1 MNIQIDDLTQIK
13 GKTIRIKNGSKIV
26 KEVIV
31 SSGEIQLELP
41 VGIYEL
47 EMPLPKATA
56 YQYDNEYLIA
66 SAGNVS
72 KTVSYTRQTGNP
84 LADDMQ
90 IQMLGLGDASVAS
103 VKIDTNMQKLTWMVN
118 STTPH
123 FYLDGTYISIRYLI
137 RMEMSF

>member
-1 MNIQIDDLTQIK
+1 
-13 GKTIRIKNGSKIV
+13 
-26 KEVIV
+26 
-31 SSGEIQLELP
+31 
-41 VGIYEL
+41 
-47 EMPLPKATA
+47 MPLPKTTA

-84 LADDMQ
+84 LADDMK

-103 VKIDTNMQKLTWMVN
+103 VKIDTNMQKLTWTVN

-123 FYLDGTYISIRYLI
+123 FYLDGTYISIRVLDP
-137 RMEMSF
+137 MEMSF

>member
-1 MNIQIDDLTQIK
+1 M
-13 GKTIRIKNGSKIV
+13 
-26 KEVIV
+26 IV

-47 EMPLPKATA
+47 EMPLPKETA

-103 VKIDTNMQKLTWMVN
+103 VKIDTNMQKLTWTVN
-118 STTPH
+118 STTP
-123 FYLDGTYISIRYLI
+123 DRKSVV
-137 RMEMSF
+137 